1 MKKQTAVEWLKEQL
15 EEYGSS
21 SHLSLDWS
29 TFDELV
35 EQAKV
40 MQREQIKEAYIYGF
54 GERDEIDKNL
64 FFNPLAVEYN
74 EKKFYNYLSETY
86 KSYEQ

>member
-1 MKKQTAVEWLKEQL
+1 MKKQTVVQKIFEQMNL
-15 EEYGSS
+15 
-21 SHLSLDWS
+21 LSDHDFQSWMLNN
-29 TFDELV
+29 TGELLLM
-35 EQAKV
+35 E
-40 MQREQIKEAYIYGF
+40 REQIKEAYIYGF

>member
-1 MKKQTAVEWLKEQL
+1 MKKQTAVEWLL
-15 EEYGSS
+15 EGMLRIENDNDV
-21 SHLSLDWS
+21 L
-29 TFDELV
+29 ELINKALTM
-35 EQAKV
+35 E
-40 MQREQIKEAYIYGF
+40 REQIKEAYIYGF

>member
-1 MKKQTAVEWLKEQL
+1 MKKQTAVEWFL
-15 EEYGSS
+15 EEM
-21 SHLSLDWS
+21 LRIENDDDVLELINKSL
-29 TFDELV
+29 TME
-35 EQAKV
+35 
-40 MQREQIKEAYIYGF
+40 REQIKEAYIYAF